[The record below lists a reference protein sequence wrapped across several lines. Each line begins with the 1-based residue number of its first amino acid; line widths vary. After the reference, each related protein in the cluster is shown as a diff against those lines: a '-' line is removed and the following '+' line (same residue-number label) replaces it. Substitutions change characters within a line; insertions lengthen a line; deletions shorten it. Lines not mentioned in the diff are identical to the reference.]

1 MDDSLKEKVGEIREG
16 VANLKGRTDFNILEH
31 KDRLWEVETGINKY
45 VEHGE
50 IEGLRHAL
58 QVFHETAILNKEGA
72 NTFDETIWNANV
84 QVKGK
89 MTLLDFLFT
98 DLEKLVSETYQN

>member
-1 MDDSLKEKVGEIREG
+1 MDDALKEKVNEILEG
-16 VANLKGRTDFNILEH
+16 IANLKERTDFNILEH
-31 KDRLWEVETGINKY
+31 RNRLWEVETGINKY

-58 QVFHETAILNKEGA
+58 QVFHETAILSKEGA

-84 QVKGK
+84 QVKDK
-89 MTLLDFLFT
+89 MTLLDFLFS
-98 DLEKLVSETYQN
+98 DLEKLVGEEYQK